1 MKLPFYIAIALAIG
15 FVILSLPNVYI
26 FTDSIIPKN
35 YLRITFDNCPG
46 VPTTQGIIVH
56 AILFLIYAFVIL
68 YFKFNNYSSS
78 SSSSSSSSPPY
89 PSSSPPK
96 IEKKESGVQPT
107 NNLKTSKRSIKR
119 DELPIRRK
127 LPASEP
133 IEMDPFEMYDDE
145 EEY

>member
-1 MKLPFYIAIALAIG
+1 MKVPFYIAIALSIG

-56 AILFLIYAFVIL
+56 AFLFSIYAFLVL
-68 YFKFNNYSSS
+68 YLKFNHISSN
-78 SSSSSSSSPPY
+78 SPI
-89 PSSSPPK
+89 PSSVHPVQSK
-96 IEKKESGVQPT
+96 IEKKAIQIPSSG
-107 NNLKTSKRSIKR
+107 NDLKTSKRNIKK

-127 LPASEP
+127 LPTPEP
-133 IEMDPFEMYDDE
+133 IEMDPLEMYDDDE
-145 EEY
+145 EE